1 MSKIASW
8 VKKIKLSQI
17 VMTFLAGVLLLVS
30 TACNSG
36 SVQATTPGSGTR
48 QEVPSGSQVD
58 GKIKPGENP
67 RPEVPEEATTNRFEK
82 GTMNEFSDLDP
93 RAKNVD
99 NISNKA
105 EALKQNAER
114 NVIDQTGN
122 VGENTKRI
130 LDKKGENAEEFNRNV
145 QRNTESAKDKLQG
158 TAEDLKRGTQKGT
171 ENIKDNAYDATKG
184 VNRAAEDVKQST
196 KNAAGNIK
204 QGIKDNT
211 PDTREL
217 KRDTKQAID
226 NSKSAGK
233 GLVDDTQTNVEKT
246 GNFFQNK
253 LNEAA
258 RGAKQN
264 LDKAGNAAKDAI
276 D

>member
-8 VKKIKLSQI
+8 IKKIKLNQI
-17 VMTFLAGVLLLVS
+17 VMTFLAGVLLIVS
-30 TACNSG
+30 TACNG
-36 SVQATTPGSGTR
+36 SVQATTPGADTR
-48 QEVPSGSQVD
+48 PEVPSGTQPS
-58 GKIKPGENP
+58 GKVTPGNNP
-67 RPEVPEEATTNRFEK
+67 RPEVPGEATTNRFEK

-93 RAKNVD
+93 RAKNVEQAA
-99 NISNKA
+99 NKA

-122 VGENTKRI
+122 LGENTKRI
-130 LDKKGENAEEFNRNV
+130 LDKKGENAEDFGKNV
-145 QRNTESAKDKLQG
+145 QRNAESAKDKLQG

-171 ENIKDNAYDATKG
+171 ENIKDNTYDATKG
-184 VNRAAEDVKQST
+184 VSRAAERTTENAKQ
-196 KNAAGNIK
+196 AIRE
-204 QGIKDNT
+204 NT

-217 KRDTKQAID
+217 RRDTKQAID
-226 NSKSAGK
+226 NTKSAGK

-264 LDKAGNAAKDAI
+264 IDRTGNAAKDAI

>member
-1 MSKIASW
+1 MSKIFAW

-17 VMTFLAGVLLLVS
+17 VMTFLAGVLLIVS
-30 TACNSG
+30 TACNG
-36 SVQATTPGSGTR
+36 SVQATTPGAGTR
-48 QEVPSGSQVD
+48 QEVPSGTQPNGNVTS
-58 GKIKPGENP
+58 GKNP
-67 RPEVPEEATTNRFEK
+67 RPEVPKEATTNRFEK

-93 RAKNVD
+93 RAKNVEQAA
-99 NISNKA
+99 NKA

-130 LDKKGENAEEFNRNV
+130 LDKKGENAEDFGKNV
-145 QRNTESAKDKLQG
+145 QRNAESAKDKLQG

-171 ENIKDNAYDATKG
+171 ENVKDNTYDATKG
-184 VNRAAEDVKQST
+184 LSRGAERTTENAKQ
-196 KNAAGNIK
+196 AIK
-204 QGIKDNT
+204 ENT

-217 KRDTKQAID
+217 RRDTKQAID

-264 LDKAGNAAKDAI
+264 LDKAGNTAKDAI

>member
-1 MSKIASW
+1 MSKIFAW

-17 VMTFLAGVLLLVS
+17 LMTFLAGALLVVS

-36 SVQATTPGSGTR
+36 SVQATTPNTR
-48 QEVPSGSQVD
+48 PEVPSGVQPD
-58 GKIKPGENP
+58 KRAKLGEDNP
-67 RPEVPEEATTNRFEK
+67 RPEVPEEAITNRFEK
-82 GTMNEFSDLDP
+82 GTMNDFSDLDP
-93 RAKNVD
+93 RAKNVEQAA
-99 NISNKA
+99 NKA

-122 VGENTKRI
+122 LGENTKRI
-130 LDKKGENAEEFNRNV
+130 LDKKGENAEDFGKNV
-145 QRNTESAKDKLQG
+145 RENTESAKEKIQG
-158 TAEDLKRGTQKGT
+158 TVEDFARGTKQGT
-171 ENIKDNAYDATKG
+171 ENIKDNTYDATKG
-184 VNRAAEDVKQST
+184 VNRAAEDVKESA
-196 KNAAGNIK
+196 KNAAENVK

-217 KRDTKQAID
+217 RRDTKQAID
-226 NSKSAGK
+226 NTKSAGK

-264 LDKAGNAAKDAI
+264 IDKAGNAAKDAI

>member
-1 MSKIASW
+1 MSKIIDW

-17 VMTFLAGVLLLVS
+17 VVTFLAGVLLIVS
-30 TACNSG
+30 TACNG
-36 SVQATTPGSGTR
+36 SVQANTPGGATR
-48 QEVPSGSQVD
+48 QEVPSGTQPT
-58 GKIKPGENP
+58 GKVTPGQKNP
-67 RPEVPEEATTNRFEK
+67 RPEVPGEATTNRFEK

-99 NISNKA
+99 EVSRKA

-122 VGENTKRI
+122 LGDNTKRI
-130 LDKKGENAEEFNRNV
+130 LDKKGENAEDFGKNV
-145 QRNTESAKDKLQG
+145 QRNAENAKDKLQG

-171 ENIKDNAYDATKG
+171 ENIKDNTADATKG
-184 VNRAAEDVKQST
+184 VNRAAERTAENAKQT
-196 KNAAGNIK
+196 IK
-204 QGIKDNT
+204 ANT
-211 PDTREL
+211 PDA
-217 KRDTKQAID
+217 KRAID
-226 NSKSAGK
+226 NTKSAGK
-233 GLVDDTQTNVEKT
+233 DLVDDTQTNIEKT

-258 RGAKQN
+258 RGTKQN
-264 LDKAGNAAKDAI
+264 LDKAGNAAKDAV

>member
-1 MSKIASW
+1 MSKIFAW

-17 VMTFLAGVLLLVS
+17 LMTFLAGALLVVS

-36 SVQATTPGSGTR
+36 SVQATTPGANTR
-48 QEVPSGSQVD
+48 PEVPSGVQPD
-58 GKIKPGENP
+58 KRIKLGEDNP

-82 GTMNEFSDLDP
+82 GTMNDFSDLDP
-93 RAKNVD
+93 RAKNVEQAA
-99 NISNKA
+99 NKA
-105 EALKQNAER
+105 EALKENAER

-122 VGENTKRI
+122 LGENTKRI
-130 LDKKGENAEEFNRNV
+130 LDKKGENAEDFGKNV
-145 QRNTESAKDKLQG
+145 RENTESAKEKIQG
-158 TAEDLKRGTQKGT
+158 TVEDLARGTKQGT
-171 ENIKDNAYDATKG
+171 ENIKDNTYDATKG
-184 VNRAAEDVKQST
+184 VSRAADRTTENAKQ
-196 KNAAGNIK
+196 AIK
-204 QGIKDNT
+204 ENT

-217 KRDTKQAID
+217 RRDSKQAID
-226 NSKSAGK
+226 NTKSAGK

-264 LDKAGNAAKDAI
+264 IDKAGNAAKDAI